1 MTISRRLK
9 QHIHKHKLSMMVV
22 AAMVAMSSGL
32 GMAQV
37 PEPPLSRTPQP
48 LPDPSEYTITTSPD
62 GMTTFYNTPTGRFP
76 ESNPFINPTNL
87 LPTIYEN
94 VKATGGEEIVNTL
107 PSTEDQPYNLHPD
120 PTIVP
125 INPTSPTDDLGEV
138 FRSWRRVHQDHKGWG
153 RGHGRD
159 DDDDDNKQGRG
170 YGGKHGY
177 NTYDPSNFDFAKIQ
191 RALDVLEGNP
201 VQGRAYSGIPV
212 LHYNGPNKTKVV
224 EPILDDQGTLI
235 GGNVTVHQ
243 VWYDSHIESDTAFID
258 PRPVRDVPW
267 TITYVVDTLNK
278 GHDDFS
284 PMQMYLDDPD
294 VVGKG
299 VPLVLMDKTFFP
311 MEDGTRTT
319 YEVKMAPGKH
329 YNLTYTWG
337 WRRHPP
343 RVAVMENSNKMAMGM
358 SLVEWET
365 SVFGENPRASQ
376 AAKEAAIGMIGDL
389 SPAKRM
395 WNGLRRL
402 QRTGFNPRVMAEIE
416 RAFVQWEQRTKLPD
430 GVTQDPDADVTL
442 FYVNNTI
449 YGQMKD
455 YVIHD
460 AEARLEKWKTRGT
473 TVKIKLINGDYYPH
487 AYVAVDFGGLRGWEN
502 TFHNTIPIN
511 GAGPWFTFGRAW
523 WELNT
528 PKPSVVPAAESG
540 ERPYQGNYWRN
551 KTRNHSKEKRYGK
564 NKEFWQDELDPEG
577 KELHKVFRHP
587 TKRAH
592 RGSDILGEHNV
603 ELTLNYEPSR
613 RLRIYQFDPLH
624 HEQAIWSMH

>member
-1 MTISRRLK
+1 MTISNRLK
-9 QHIHKHKLSMMVV
+9 QHIHKHKLAMMAV
-22 AAMVAMSSGL
+22 AAILSMGSGVA
-32 GMAQV
+32 MAQV

-48 LPDPSEYTITTSPD
+48 LPAPGEYTITTSPD
-62 GMTTFYNTPTGRFP
+62 GMTTFYKTPTGLF
-76 ESNPFINPTNL
+76 EKSDPFKDPTNL
-87 LPTIYEN
+87 LPTIYED
-94 VKATGGEEIVNTL
+94 VEDSGGKSIPNTL
-107 PSTEDQPYNLHPD
+107 PSTPEHPYNLHPD
-120 PTIVP
+120 PTVEP
-125 INPTSPTDDLGEV
+125 INPTSPTDDLDEV
-138 FRSWRRVHQDHKGWG
+138 FRSWHRAQQDNEG
-153 RGHGRD
+153 RGRD
-159 DDDDDNKQGRG
+159 NGN
-170 YGGKHGY
+170 
-177 NTYDPSNFDFAKIQ
+177 NTYDPSNFDSAKIQ

-201 VQGRAYSGIPV
+201 VPNRVYSGIPV

-224 EPILDDQGTLI
+224 EPILDDEGKVI

-243 VWYDSHIESDTAFID
+243 VWFDSHIEADTAFID

-294 VVGKG
+294 VTGPG
-299 VPLVLMDKTFFP
+299 VPLVLMDQTFFP

-343 RVAVMENSNKMAMGM
+343 RVAVMENSNKVAMGM

-376 AAKEAAIGMIGDL
+376 AAKESAIGMIGDL

-402 QRTGFNPRVMAEIE
+402 QYTGFNPLVMAEIE
-416 RAFVQWEQRTKLPD
+416 RAFVQWEQRNKLPD
-430 GVTQDPDADVTL
+430 GVTPDPDADVTL
-442 FYVNNTI
+442 FYANNTI

-455 YVIHD
+455 YVIFD
-460 AEARLEKWKTRGT
+460 AQAELEKWTTRGT

-487 AYVAVDFGGLRGWEN
+487 AYIAVDFGGLRGWEN

-528 PKPSVVPAAESG
+528 PMPSVVPAATSG
-540 ERPYQGNYWRN
+540 SNPHHKQKMPKVNQA
-551 KTRNHSKEKRYGK
+551 KMLKA
-564 NKEFWQDELDPEG
+564 KEFWQKELDPMG
-577 KELHKVFRHP
+577 TMLPAAFQAP
-587 TKRAH
+587 TRPASV
-592 RGSDILGEHNV
+592 GGDVLGEHNV
-603 ELTLNYEPSR
+603 ELELNYEPSR

>member
-9 QHIHKHKLSMMVV
+9 QHIHKHKLAMMAVV
-22 AAMVAMSSGL
+22 AMVTMSSGL
-32 GMAQV
+32 AMAQV
-37 PEPPLSRTPQP
+37 DPPPASRAPQP

-76 ESNPFINPTNL
+76 ESDPFIDPTNL

-94 VKATGGEEIVNTL
+94 VKGADGEEIVNTL
-107 PSTEDQPYNLHPD
+107 PSTPDQPYNLHPD
-120 PTIVP
+120 PTVEP
-125 INPTSPTDDLGEV
+125 IDPTSPTDDLGEV
-138 FRSWRRVHQDHKGWG
+138 IRSWRRVQQDNDG
-153 RGHGRD
+153 RGKKHNKKYGKKHGK
-159 DDDDDNKQGRG
+159 KQG
-170 YGGKHGY
+170 K
-177 NTYDPSNFDFAKIQ
+177 NIYDPSNFDSAKIQ

-201 VQGRAYSGIPV
+201 VLNLVTGDPRAYSGIPV
-212 LHYNGPNKTKVV
+212 LHYNGPNKAKVV
-224 EPILDDQGTLI
+224 EPIFDDAGELI

-258 PRPVRDVPW
+258 PRPVKNVPW

-284 PMQMYLDDPD
+284 PMQMYLEDPE
-294 VVGKG
+294 GSAG
-299 VPLVLMDKTFFP
+299 PGTPLILLDKTFFP

-319 YEVKMAPGKH
+319 YEIKMAPGKH
-329 YNLTYTWG
+329 YNLTYTLG

-343 RVAVMENSNKMAMGM
+343 RVAVMENSNKVAMGM

-395 WNGLRRL
+395 WNGFRWL
-402 QRTGFNPRVMAEIE
+402 QRTGFNQKVMSEIE
-416 RAFVQWEQRTKLPD
+416 RAFVQWEQRNKLPD
-430 GVTQDPDADVTL
+430 GVAPDPDADVTL
-442 FYVNNTI
+442 FYANNTI

-460 AEARLEKWKTRGT
+460 AEAVMDKWKTRGA
-473 TVKIKLINGDYYPH
+473 TVKIKLINGDYFPH
-487 AYVAVDFGGLRGWEN
+487 AYIAVDFGGLRGWEN
-502 TFHNTIPIN
+502 TFHNTIPVN

-528 PKPSVVPAAESG
+528 PMPSVVPAAESG
-540 ERPYQGNYWRN
+540 ERPYQGNHWRK
-551 KTRNHSKEKRYGK
+551 KTRNHSKGKKYGK
-564 NKEFWQDELDPEG
+564 NKEFWQDELDPQG

-587 TKRAH
+587 TKRAK

-613 RLRIYQFDPLH
+613 RLRI
-624 HEQAIWSMH
+624 

>member
-1 MTISRRLK
+1 MTISNRLK
-9 QHIHKHKLSMMVV
+9 QNIHKHKRAMMAV
-22 AAMVAMSSGL
+22 AAILAMSSGVAI
-32 GMAQV
+32 AQV

-48 LPDPSEYTITTSPD
+48 LPAPEEYTITTSPD

-76 ESNPFINPTNL
+76 ESDPFINPTNL
-87 LPTIYEN
+87 LPTIYED
-94 VKATGGEEIVNTL
+94 VKAADGVPIPNTL
-107 PSTEDQPYNLHPD
+107 PSTPEQPYNLHPD
-120 PTIVP
+120 PTVEP

-138 FRSWRRVHQDHKGWG
+138 FRSWHRVKRDHN
-153 RGHGRD
+153 GHGKRHR
-159 DDDDDNKQGRG
+159 NK
-170 YGGKHGY
+170 
-177 NTYDPSNFDFAKIQ
+177 TYDRSNFDFAKIQ

-201 VQGRAYSGIPV
+201 VPDRVYSGIPV

-258 PRPVRDVPW
+258 PRSVRDVPW

-294 VVGKG
+294 VVGSGK
-299 VPLVLMDKTFFP
+299 PLVLLDKTFFP

-319 YEVKMAPGKH
+319 YEIKMAPGKH

-343 RVAVMENSNKMAMGM
+343 RVSVMENSNKVAMGM

-365 SVFGENPRASQ
+365 SVFGEDPRASQ

-416 RAFVQWEQRTKLPD
+416 RAFVQWEQRNKLPD
-430 GVTQDPDADVTL
+430 GVTPDPDADVTL
-442 FYVNNTI
+442 FYANNTI

-460 AEARLEKWKTRGT
+460 AEAVMDKWTTRGT
-473 TVKIKLINGDYYPH
+473 TVKIKLINGDYFPH
-487 AYVAVDFGGLRGWEN
+487 AYIAVDFGGLRGWEN

-528 PKPSVVPAAESG
+528 PMPAVVPAAESR

-551 KTRNHSKEKRYGK
+551 KTRNHSQGMKFGK
-564 NKEFWQDELDPEG
+564 NKEFWQYELDPMG
-577 KELHKVFRHP
+577 KELDKVFRHP
-587 TKRAH
+587 TKHSYGRN
-592 RGSDILGEHNV
+592 DILGEHNV

>member
-1 MTISRRLK
+1 MTISKRLK
-9 QHIHKHKLSMMVV
+9 QHIHKHKLAMMAV
-22 AAMVAMSSGL
+22 AAILSMSSGVAI
-32 GMAQV
+32 AQV

-48 LPDPSEYTITTSPD
+48 PPAPEEYTRTVSPD
-62 GMTTFYNTPTGRFP
+62 GMTTYIGTPTGRFP
-76 ESNPFINPTNL
+76 ESDPFINPTNL

-94 VKATGGEEIVNTL
+94 VKAADGNPIPNTL
-107 PSTEDQPYNLHPD
+107 PSTPEQPYNLHPD
-120 PTIVP
+120 PTVEL

-138 FRSWRRVHQDHKGWG
+138 FKSWHRVQQDNKGRG
-153 RGHGRD
+153 RGHGR
-159 DDDDDNKQGRG
+159 GH
-170 YGGKHGY
+170 GK
-177 NTYDPSNFDFAKIQ
+177 NTYDPSNFDSAKIQ

-201 VQGRAYSGIPV
+201 VLDLGTGDPRAYSGIPV
-212 LHYNGPNKTKVV
+212 LHYNGANKAKVV
-224 EPILDDQGTLI
+224 EPILDDEENVI

-243 VWYDSHIESDTAFID
+243 VWYDSHIESDTSFLD
-258 PRPVRDVPW
+258 PRPVADVPW
-267 TITYVVDTLNK
+267 TLTYVVDTLNK

-284 PMQMYLDDPD
+284 PSQIYFDDPK
-294 VVGKG
+294 VFGKAVPG
-299 VPLVLMDKTFFP
+299 VMMDQTFFP
-311 MEDGTRTT
+311 MEEGTRTT
-319 YEVKMAPGKH
+319 YEIKMAPGRF

-365 SVFGENPRASQ
+365 SVFGDDPRASQ

-402 QRTGFNPRVMAEIE
+402 QRTGFHPGVMAEIE
-416 RAFVQWEQRTKLPD
+416 RAFVQWEQRNKLPD
-430 GVTQDPDADVTL
+430 GVKPDPDADVTL
-442 FYVNNTI
+442 FYANNTI

-460 AEARLEKWKTRGT
+460 AEAVMDKWTTRGT
-473 TVKIKLINGDYYPH
+473 TVKIKLINGDYFPH
-487 AYVAVDFGGLRGWEN
+487 AYHAVDFGGLRGWEN

-511 GAGPWFTFGRAW
+511 GAGPWFTFGRAYW
-523 WELNT
+523 QINT
-528 PKPSVVPAAESG
+528 QMPVVVPAAESG

-551 KTRNHSKEKRYGK
+551 KTRNHSQKKNYGK
-564 NKEFWQDELDPEG
+564 NKEFWQDELDPMG
-577 KELHKVFRHP
+577 KELHKVFQRP
-587 TKRAH
+587 TRRAH
-592 RGSDILGEHNV
+592 RGGDVLGEHNV

-613 RLRIYQFDPLH
+613 RIRIYQFDPLH

>member
-1 MTISRRLK
+1 MTISNRLK
-9 QHIHKHKLSMMVV
+9 QHIHKHKLAMMAV
-22 AAMVAMSSGL
+22 AAILSMSSGVAI
-32 GMAQV
+32 AQV

-48 LPDPSEYTITTSPD
+48 LPAPEEYTITTSPD

-76 ESNPFINPTNL
+76 ESDPFIDPQNL
-87 LPTIYEN
+87 LPTVYEN
-94 VKATGGEEIVNTL
+94 VKAADGKEILNTL
-107 PSTEDQPYNLHPD
+107 PSTPEQPYNLHPD
-120 PTIVP
+120 PTVEP
-125 INPTSPTDDLGEV
+125 IDPTSPTDDLGEV
-138 FRSWRRVHQDHKGWG
+138 IRSWRRVQQDNNG
-153 RGHGRD
+153 RGKR
-159 DDDDDNKQGRG
+159 K
-170 YGGKHGY
+170 GK
-177 NTYDPSNFDFAKIQ
+177 NIYDPSNFDSAKIQ

-201 VQGRAYSGIPV
+201 VPDRVYSGIPV

-224 EPILDDQGTLI
+224 EPILDDEGNVI

-243 VWYDSHIESDTAFID
+243 IWYDSHIESDTAFID

-284 PMQMYLDDPD
+284 PMQMYMDDPD
-294 VVGKG
+294 VVGPG

-319 YEVKMAPGKH
+319 YEMKMAPGKH

-343 RVAVMENSNKMAMGM
+343 RVSVMENSNKVAMGM

-395 WNGLRRL
+395 WNGLRWL
-402 QRTGFNPRVMAEIE
+402 QRTGFNPKVMSEIE
-416 RAFVQWEQRTKLPD
+416 RAFVQWEQRNKLPD
-430 GVTQDPDADVTL
+430 GVAPDPDADVTL

-460 AEARLEKWKTRGT
+460 AEAVLDKWKTRGT
-473 TVKIKLINGDYYPH
+473 TVKIKLINGDYFPH
-487 AYVAVDFGGLRGWEN
+487 AYIAVDFGGLRGWEN

-528 PKPSVVPAAESG
+528 PRPAVVPAATSG
-540 ERPYQGNYWRN
+540 SNPN
-551 KTRNHSKEKRYGK
+551 KKQKMPKVNKAKMRKA
-564 NKEFWQDELDPEG
+564 KEFWQKELDPMG
-577 KELHKVFRHP
+577 TMLPLAFKSP
-587 TKRAH
+587 TRRSM
-592 RGSDILGEHNV
+592 RGDVLGEHNV